1 MTDLYATLGVPRNAT
16 QDDIRK
22 AYRKAAKETHPDLTP
37 GKQEAEKRFKE
48 VNAAYDVVGDPE
60 KRKRYDAGEIDE
72 TGAERQPDRHFY
84 RDYANAGQNRRYR
97 RQRSSSGQG
106 KAETKFDYDNFAD
119 FFRGAGKGGDFPM
132 PPQDVRYVLQI
143 GLLESLRG
151 AHKLVSMPDGKTLD
165 ITIPAGARDGQVM
178 RLKGQGLAGSD
189 GKPGDAYVEMSIQ
202 PHPRFAR
209 AGDDIVTTL
218 PVSLGE
224 ALNGG
229 SVPVET
235 VDGPVEVKVP
245 KGAKDGTKLR
255 LRGKGLPRSK
265 PGERGDQLVTIH
277 IVPPEVADESLA
289 SFIAD
294 WEKAHPQIPR
304 KKGAT

>member
-1 MTDLYATLGVPRNAT
+1 M
-16 QDDIRK
+16 
-22 AYRKAAKETHPDLTP
+22 
-37 GKQEAEKRFKE
+37 
-48 VNAAYDVVGDPE
+48 
-60 KRKRYDAGEIDE
+60 
-72 TGAERQPDRHFY
+72 
-84 RDYANAGQNRRYR
+84 
-97 RQRSSSGQG
+97 
-106 KAETKFDYDNFAD
+106 FAD
-119 FFRGAGKGGDFPM
+119 FFRGSGEGGDFQM

-143 GLLESLRG
+143 GLLECLRG
-151 AHKLVSMPDGKTLD
+151 AHKLVSMPHGKTLD

-178 RLKGQGLAGSD
+178 RLKRQGLAGSD
-189 GKPGDAYVEMSIQ
+189 GKPGDAYVEISIQ
-202 PHPRFAR
+202 PHPSFAR
-209 AGDDIVTTL
+209 AGDDILTTL
-218 PVSLGE
+218 AVSLGE
-224 ALNGG
+224 ALNGE

-277 IVPPEVADESLA
+277 IVPPEGADEALA

-294 WEKAHPQIPR
+294 WEKAHPQNPR